1 MTRKSNDPAL
11 DTAMPP
17 QEDGLGGRIAKI
29 LADVAP
35 VDYEARTAATH
46 LATVTARYE
55 DLLRSTVDWLWETD
69 AEMALT
75 YVSSP
80 VALKLGLPAQIL
92 LGRALTSLGEFAPGS
107 GLEQQANAAIRA
119 NRPFRMAPFA
129 MTGSGDRRATYHL
142 SGVPTFDAETGRFTG
157 YRGTAILAPPAKP
170 ETNAENELR
179 TLADA
184 LEEALLRQQ
193 TLSSELAQ
201 RPPNDAPRH
210 EIPLA
215 QTAHELRTPLNAI
228 IGYSDL
234 ALSGVYGPLSDRYAD
249 CLRTIREAGQHLD
262 RLVTQMHEA
271 AISED
276 GRALSPETLDVAD
289 LVAKAKALVVLP
301 ADGGDIDI
309 SRVGPMAA
317 GQVTGDAVACTQ
329 ILVNLLTN
337 AIKFTP
343 TGGSVG
349 LETQTGPNGMLQIVV
364 WDTGIGIPPDEQA
377 KIFATSY
384 RVQPAAGTHTA
395 PGQGFG
401 LAISRDLARAMDG
414 DLTVASEPGQGSRFI
429 LSLPLAG

>member
-1 MTRKSNDPAL
+1 MRPPEWERT
-11 DTAMPP
+11 TVPP
-17 QEDGLGGRIAKI
+17 QEGNLGGRIAKI

-35 VDYEARTAATH
+35 VDPEARTATTR
-46 LATVTARYE
+46 LAVVTSRYE

-69 AEMALT
+69 AELALT

-80 VALKLGLPAQIL
+80 VALKLGLPAQVLI
-92 LGRALTSLGEFAPGS
+92 GRPLSSLGDFAPGGS
-107 GLEQQANAAIRA
+107 REQQADAAIRA
-119 NRPFRMAPFA
+119 RRPFRMAPFA

-142 SGVPTFDAETGRFTG
+142 SGVPYFNDETGQFAG
-157 YRGTAILAPPAKP
+157 YRGTALLAAPPQP
-170 ETNAENELR
+170 EASEAVAESELHA
-179 TLADA
+179 LADA
-184 LEEALLRQQ
+184 LQEALLRQQ
-193 TLSSELAQ
+193 ALSTELAQ
-201 RPPNDAPRH
+201 RPPETLPH

-234 ALSGVYGPLSDRYAD
+234 ALSGVYGPLADRYAD

-262 RLVTQMHEA
+262 RLVVQMHDA
-271 AISED
+271 ATSED
-276 GRALSPETLDVAD
+276 GRALTPETLDVAE

-301 ADGGDIDI
+301 AESGDIDL

-317 GQVTGDAVACTQ
+317 GQITGDAVACTQ

-337 AIKFTP
+337 AVKYTP
-343 TGGSVG
+343 AGGSVG
-349 LETQTGPNGMLQIVV
+349 LETQTGPNGKLQIVV

-377 KIFATSY
+377 KIFAANY
-384 RVQPAAGTHTA
+384 RVHPAAGEHTA

-429 LSLPLAG
+429 LSLPLAGG